1 MGVRR
6 AGIATVAV
14 LGATLFGSSV
24 HGLTQVDGSLAEADR
39 VQDQV
44 RQERRAVD
52 DRRCPER
59 RHLRLREEI

>member
-1 MGVRR
+1 MGARR

-14 LGATLFGSSV
+14 LGATLFGSAV

-39 VQDQV
+39 QQDEL

-59 RHLRLREEI
+59 KLRLRQEI